1 MLPHDVERCAGF
13 APGTQ
18 HDRCPRRP
26 ECGRFLSPC
35 GPQTQMA
42 WSACEEGDGF
52 IHVATV
58 AQPEAA
64 AHPQSVTPA
73 GVTALNAETLT

>member
-1 MLPHDVERCAGF
+1 MTDTTRCGGF
-13 APGTQ
+13 VAEA
-18 HDRCPRRP
+18 HHERCPRRFD
-26 ECGRFLSPC
+26 CARFLDNDQARPFRV
-35 GPQTQMA
+35 
-42 WSACEEGDGF
+42 SACEGGDRF
-52 IHVATV
+52 LHVATV